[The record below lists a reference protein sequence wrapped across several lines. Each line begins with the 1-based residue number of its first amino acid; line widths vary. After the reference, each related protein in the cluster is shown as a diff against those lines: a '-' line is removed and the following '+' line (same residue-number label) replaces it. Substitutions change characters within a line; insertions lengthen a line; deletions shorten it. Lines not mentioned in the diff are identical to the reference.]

1 MGSFEPIKEEPK
13 IEEANLDIY
22 ICGDINKENFD
33 VLNKMLHL
41 DDYNFEKEIK
51 LKKNEQNKYYT
62 PEKFNCKFSI
72 KEYSFKNNG
81 EDDKKIYNI
90 FFFKYDKID
99 YNFAK
104 VLCFYLL
111 ENDSENER
119 KNVIISFGFEDIIKK
134 AIKELKDKCPVA
146 VPFLIFI
153 GNYEYTDNLDYENY
167 IPNINTLKKFLRENE
182 QNMKEDNINK
192 NSRTIFYEYLAKK
205 LYRICAYYNQM
216 GFNLNLVE
224 ILNGKNTKIN
234 FNLNIA
240 LMGHSG
246 GGKSTLLNLVF
257 NELVS
262 RTSASSKDVTTKCS
276 EYYLPIKNNYE
287 KNNENIGQ
295 IRFIDFP
302 GVSEEKCDQEQY
314 IINTIEEYK
323 KNSEQIDI
331 VLFYIDNGMGRELS
345 SKSLKLIKFLNEYK
359 IKILFIIN
367 GGIDKTKFDIKKTSL
382 KSAIDN
388 DEIINEDFNNIISA
402 DYYQFFDKKKREGIS
417 NIFEK
422 IKEIIKIKDT
432 SFNVNSLSR
441 QNYLQ
446 QFDILR
452 KSSRV
457 FEAYNN
463 LEEMIESIKI
473 KAYILVTGYSL
484 ATVGTS
490 FLTMVVPIVDS
501 VLAYT
506 FQYKMIAHLLELYG
520 FNSDEYDKL
529 EILLSGG
536 NTIKKK
542 ANAQVEEYLTNSAK
556 LVTNTAV
563 FGGKEFIQKQGTN
576 AAEIIAEKTITTS
589 TKKIIK
595 DTTLSGFQFVT
606 ETASK
611 EIGKNYVTVGKIS
624 VETAKEGIKKTSTTI
639 ASESSWKWIGKTTQ
653 NTVQEVTEEVIIK
666 QSGSNAL
673 VNLGKV
679 IPYVGVAINGTIN
692 TYSTLNIGNKLIC
705 YLDGEMQSPEK
716 RINLIKKRV
725 FALENICHQIDDIIK
740 QNQ

>member
-1 MGSFEPIKEEPK
+1 
-13 IEEANLDIY
+13 
-22 ICGDINKENFD
+22 
-33 VLNKMLHL
+33 MLHL

-51 LKKNEQNKYYT
+51 LKKEQNKYYT

-104 VLCFYLL
+104 VLCFYLF

-153 GNYEYTDNLDYENY
+153 DNYEYTDNLDYENY
-167 IPNINTLKKFLRENE
+167 IPNINTLKKFLREND
-182 QNMKEDNINK
+182 QNMKEDNVNK
-192 NSRTIFYEYLAKK
+192 NSRKIFYEYLAKK
-205 LYRICAYYNQM
+205 LYRICAYYNEM

-240 LMGHSG
+240 LMDHSG

-314 IINTIEEYK
+314 IINTIKEYK
-323 KNSEQIDI
+323 KNFEQIDI
-331 VLFYIDNGMGRELS
+331 ALFYIDNRLGRELS
-345 SKSLKLIKFLNEYK
+345 PKSLKLIKFLNEYK

-388 DEIINEDFNNIISA
+388 DEIINEDFNNIISTH
-402 DYYQFFDKKKREGIS
+402 YYQFFDKKKREGIT

-422 IKEIIKIKDT
+422 IKEIIKIKDK

-457 FEAYNN
+457 FEVYNN
-463 LEEMIESIKI
+463 LEEMIESKKI
-473 KAYILVTGYSL
+473 KAYKLVIVYSL
-484 ATVGTS
+484 LTAVTS

-501 VLAYT
+501 VLVYT
-506 FQYKMIAHLLELYG
+506 YQFHMIAHLLKLYG
-520 FNSDEYDKL
+520 FNSDEYDKW
-529 EILLSGG
+529 EILFSGG

-563 FGGKEFIQKQGTN
+563 FGGKEFIQKQGMN
-576 AAEIIAEKTITTS
+576 SAEIIPEKTITTS
-589 TKKIIK
+589 TQKIIE
-595 DTTLSGFQFVT
+595 DT
-606 ETASK
+606 
-611 EIGKNYVTVGKIS
+611 
-624 VETAKEGIKKTSTTI
+624 
-639 ASESSWKWIGKTTQ
+639 
-653 NTVQEVTEEVIIK
+653 
-666 QSGSNAL
+666 L
-673 VNLGKV
+673 VNLGRV
-679 IPYVGVAINGTIN
+679 IPFIGIAINGAYNLFNLRKVNPFIGVAINGSIN
-692 TYSTLNIGNKLIC
+692 TYSIIKVGKNLIC
-705 YLDGEMQSPEK
+705 NLDGEMKSPEK
-716 RINLIKKRV
+716 RIYLIKTRV

>member
-13 IEEANLDIY
+13 IEKANLDIY
-22 ICGDINKENFD
+22 ICGDINKENYN
-33 VLNKMLHL
+33 VLNKMLLL
-41 DDYNFEKEIK
+41 DNYNFEKEIK
-51 LKKNEQNKYYT
+51 LKKEQNKYYT

-167 IPNINTLKKFLRENE
+167 IPNINTLKKFLRENY

-192 NSRTIFYEYLAKK
+192 NSRKIFYEYLAKK

-224 ILNGKNTKIN
+224 ILNEKNTKIN

-323 KNSEQIDI
+323 KNFEQIDI
-331 VLFYIDNGMGRELS
+331 ALFYIDNGFGRELS
-345 SKSLKLIKFLNEYK
+345 PKSLKLIKFLNEYK

-490 FLTMVVPIVDS
+490 FLTMFVPIVDS

-506 FQYKMIAHLLELYG
+506 FQYNMIARLLKLYG
-520 FNSDEYDKL
+520 FNSDEYDKW

-536 NTIKKK
+536 DTIKKK
-542 ANAQVEEYLTNSAK
+542 ANAQVEEYLTNSGK
-556 LVTNTAV
+556 LVANTAV
-563 FGGKEFIQKQGTN
+563 FGTKEFFQKQGAN

-589 TKKIIK
+589 TKKIIE
-595 DTTLSGFQFVT
+595 DTTLSGFKFVT
-606 ETASK
+606 ETATK
-611 EIGKNYVTVGKIS
+611 EIGKNSLVTKIPL
-624 VETAKEGIKKTSTTI
+624 ETAKEGIKKTTTTI

-679 IPYVGVAINGTIN
+679 IPYIGVAINGTIN
-692 TYSTLNIGNKLIC
+692 TYSIIKVGKNLIC
-705 YLDGEMQSPEK
+705 YLDGEMESPEN
-716 RINLIKKRV
+716 RINLIKTRV

>member
-1 MGSFEPIKEEPK
+1 M
-13 IEEANLDIY
+13 
-22 ICGDINKENFD
+22 
-33 VLNKMLHL
+33 
-41 DDYNFEKEIK
+41 
-51 LKKNEQNKYYT
+51 
-62 PEKFNCKFSI
+62 
-72 KEYSFKNNG
+72 
-81 EDDKKIYNI
+81 
-90 FFFKYDKID
+90 
-99 YNFAK
+99 
-104 VLCFYLL
+104 
-111 ENDSENER
+111 
-119 KNVIISFGFEDIIKK
+119 
-134 AIKELKDKCPVA
+134 
-146 VPFLIFI
+146 
-153 GNYEYTDNLDYENY
+153 DYENY
-167 IPNINTLKKFLRENE
+167 IPNINTLKKFLREND

-192 NSRTIFYEYLAKK
+192 NSRKIFYEYLAKK

-224 ILNGKNTKIN
+224 ILNEKNTKIN

-323 KNSEQIDI
+323 KNFEQIDI
-331 VLFYIDNGMGRELS
+331 ALFYIDNGFGRELS
-345 SKSLKLIKFLNEYK
+345 PKSLKLIKFLNEYK

-367 GGIDKTKFDIKKTSL
+367 GGIDKTKFDFKKTTL

-463 LEEMIESIKI
+463 LEEMIETIKK
-473 KAYILVTGYSL
+473 KANNSVTVCSL
-484 ATVGTS
+484 LSAGS
-490 FLTMVVPIVDS
+490 SLLTMIVPIVDS

-589 TKKIIK
+589 TKKIIE
-595 DTTLSGFQFVT
+595 DTTLSGFKFVT

-611 EIGKNYVTVGKIS
+611 EIGKNYVTVAKIPL
-624 VETAKEGIKKTSTTI
+624 ETAKEGIKKTSTTI

-679 IPYVGVAINGTIN
+679 IPFIGVAINGTIN
-692 TYSTLNIGNKLIC
+692 TYSIIKVGKNLIC
-705 YLDGEMQSPEK
+705 YLDGEMQNPEE

-740 QNQ
+740 QNQETNK

>member
-1 MGSFEPIKEEPK
+1 M
-13 IEEANLDIY
+13 
-22 ICGDINKENFD
+22 
-33 VLNKMLHL
+33 
-41 DDYNFEKEIK
+41 
-51 LKKNEQNKYYT
+51 
-62 PEKFNCKFSI
+62 
-72 KEYSFKNNG
+72 
-81 EDDKKIYNI
+81 
-90 FFFKYDKID
+90 
-99 YNFAK
+99 
-104 VLCFYLL
+104 
-111 ENDSENER
+111 
-119 KNVIISFGFEDIIKK
+119 
-134 AIKELKDKCPVA
+134 
-146 VPFLIFI
+146 
-153 GNYEYTDNLDYENY
+153 
-167 IPNINTLKKFLRENE
+167 
-182 QNMKEDNINK
+182 
-192 NSRTIFYEYLAKK
+192 
-205 LYRICAYYNQM
+205 
-216 GFNLNLVE
+216 
-224 ILNGKNTKIN
+224 
-234 FNLNIA
+234 
-240 LMGHSG
+240 
-246 GGKSTLLNLVF
+246 
-257 NELVS
+257 
-262 RTSASSKDVTTKCS
+262 
-276 EYYLPIKNNYE
+276 
-287 KNNENIGQ
+287 
-295 IRFIDFP
+295 
-302 GVSEEKCDQEQY
+302 
-314 IINTIEEYK
+314 
-323 KNSEQIDI
+323 
-331 VLFYIDNGMGRELS
+331 
-345 SKSLKLIKFLNEYK
+345 KLIKFLNEYK

-367 GGIDKTKFDIKKTSL
+367 GGISKTKFDIKKISL
-382 KSAIDN
+382 KSATDN

-422 IKEIIKIKDT
+422 TKEIIKIKDT

-490 FLTMVVPIVDS
+490 FLTMIVPIVDS

-506 FQYKMIAHLLELYG
+506 FQYYMIAHLLELYG
-520 FNSDEYDKL
+520 FNSDEYDKW

-563 FGGKEFIQKQGTN
+563 FGGKEFIQKQGAN

-589 TKKIIK
+589 TKKIIE
-595 DTTLSGFQFVT
+595 DTTLSGFKFVT

-611 EIGKNYVTVGKIS
+611 EIGKNSIISKIS
-624 VETAKEGIKKTSTTI
+624 LETAKEGIKKTTTTI
-639 ASESSWKWIGKTTQ
+639 TSESSWKWIGKTTQ

-679 IPYVGVAINGTIN
+679 IPFIGVAINGTIN
-692 TYSTLNIGNKLIC
+692 TYSIIKVGKNLIC
-705 YLDGEMQSPEK
+705 YLDGEMQNPEE
-716 RINLIKKRV
+716 RIKLIKTRV